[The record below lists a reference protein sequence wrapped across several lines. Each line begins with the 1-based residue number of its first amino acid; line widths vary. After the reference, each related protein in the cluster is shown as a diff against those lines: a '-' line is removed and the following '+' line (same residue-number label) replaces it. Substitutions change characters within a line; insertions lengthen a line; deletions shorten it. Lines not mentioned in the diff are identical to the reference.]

1 MKLSFDRDALL
12 KEISI
17 AQEIIATKN
26 AISILSNVLLQAEN
40 GSLTIRATDIKVNF
54 ETKIP
59 VEVQEAGS
67 TTIFCDKFMS
77 IISSLP
83 QGEIEFEQ
91 NDIKIHIRPATKK
104 AKFQLK
110 SITSDK
116 FPEFTSPSS
125 LSFFDIPVKEFK
137 EMINQ
142 TVFSVSDD
150 ETRYFMNG
158 VFMEKKED
166 KLQLVA
172 TDGRRLAYISKSF
185 GISLPDFKGI
195 IIPPK
200 ILNIISRRATDEG
213 PLSIA
218 VGEKNIF
225 FRFAN
230 YEFSSVLIEGQF
242 PNYNR
247 VIPESQSYSFE
258 VDSKELMEAL
268 KRVALLV
275 EQKSRRIFLAVA
287 PGTLTISSQET
298 EIGTAKEE
306 IPCRYDGEEVT
317 FALNYLYLEE
327 PIKVLGSERIKVEF
341 TEAMKAITLKAQPEK
356 DFFHIVMPM
365 QME

>member
-1 MKLSFDRDALL
+1 MKFIFDRDSLL

-26 AISILSNVLLQAEN
+26 AISILSNVLLDADN
-40 GSLTIRATDIKVNF
+40 GTLKIKATDIKVNY

-59 VEVQEAGS
+59 ITVIESGT

-83 QGEIEFEQ
+83 SGEIEFEQ
-91 NDIKIHIRPATKK
+91 KDIKIFIRSTSKK

-116 FPEFTSPSS
+116 FPEFTSPHS
-125 LSFFDIPVKEFK
+125 LTFFDVPIKEFK

-158 VFMEKKED
+158 VYFEKKD
-166 KLQLVA
+166 SKLQFIA
-172 TDGRRLAYISKSF
+172 TDGRRLAYISKDF
-185 GISLPDFKGI
+185 GINIPDFKSV

-200 ILNIISRRATDEG
+200 ILNIINRRGYDEG
-213 PLSIA
+213 SISLA

-225 FRFAN
+225 FRFGN
-230 YEFSSVLIEGQF
+230 YEFSTVLIEGQF

-247 VIPESQSYSFE
+247 VIPESQNFSFIITTK
-258 VDSKELMEAL
+258 DLQEAL
-268 KRVALLV
+268 KRVSLLV
-275 EQKSRRIFLAVA
+275 EQKSRRIFLSASRD
-287 PGTLTISSQET
+287 TLTISSQET

-306 IPCRYDGEEVT
+306 IPCDFQGDDIT

-327 PIKVLGSERIKVEF
+327 PMKVINSEKIKIEY
-341 TEAMKAITLKAQPEK
+341 TEAMKAITLKAEPEK

>member
-1 MKLSFDRDALL
+1 MKFSFDRDALL

-59 VEVQEAGS
+59 VEIEEAGS

-116 FPEFTSPSS
+116 FPEFTSPNN
-125 LSFFDIPVKEFK
+125 LSFFNIPVKEFK

-158 VFMEKKED
+158 VFMEKKDD

-200 ILNIISRRATDEG
+200 ILNIINRRATDEG
-213 PLSIA
+213 PLSIG

-247 VIPESQSYSFE
+247 VIPESQAYSFE

-306 IPCRYDGEEVT
+306 IPCRYDGEEIT

-327 PIKVLGSERIKVEF
+327 PIKVLGSERITVEF

>member
-1 MKLSFDRDALL
+1 MKFSFDRDALL
-12 KEISI
+12 KEIGI

-26 AISILSNVLLQAEN
+26 AISILSNVLLSADN
-40 GSLTIRATDIKVNF
+40 GTLTIRATDIKVNF

-59 VEVQEAGS
+59 VDIQETGS
-67 TTIFCDKFMS
+67 TTVFCDKFMS

-91 NDIKIHIRPATKK
+91 NDIKINIRPSTKK

-116 FPEFTSPSS
+116 YPEFTSPDN
-125 LSFFDIPVKEFK
+125 LSFFDIPIKEFK
-137 EMINQ
+137 EMIEQ
-142 TVFSVSDD
+142 TVFSVSED
-150 ETRYFMNG
+150 ETRFFMNG
-158 VFMEKKED
+158 VFMEKKDD
-166 KLQLVA
+166 KLQLIA

-185 GISLPDFKGI
+185 GIALPDFKGI

-200 ILNIISRRATDEG
+200 ILTIINHRGYEEG

-218 VGEKNIF
+218 VSEKNIF
-225 FRFAN
+225 FRFGN

-247 VIPESQSYSFE
+247 VIPETQAYSFE
-258 VDSKELMEAL
+258 VNTKEIMEAL
-268 KRVALLV
+268 KRVSLLV
-275 EQKSRRIFLAVA
+275 EQKSRRIVLSAA

-306 IPCRYDGEEVT
+306 IPCQYNGSEIT

-327 PIKVLGSERIKVEF
+327 PIKVINSERIKIEF
-341 TEAMKAITLKAQPEK
+341 TESMKAITLKAEPEK